1 MLNKW
6 VGMGRIT
13 APLDLKVTNS
23 DVNVLAFTIAV
34 ERDYKG
40 SDGQRQTDFID
51 CVAFRQTAEFI
62 NSYFDKGSMICVE
75 GALNKRMYTTQSG
88 EKRYVTEVMVE
99 KAFFTGESKKTA
111 QSAPA
116 GGFETVETEDDDTLP
131 F

>member
-13 APLDLKVTNS
+13 APLDLKVTNNG
-23 DVNVLAFTIAV
+23 VNVLAFTIAV

-40 SDGQRQTDFID
+40 PDGQRQTDFID

-62 NSYFDKGSMICVE
+62 KSYFDKGSMICVE
-75 GALNKRMYTTQSG
+75 GALNKRMYTTQNG
-88 EKRYVTEVMVE
+88 EKRYVTEVIVD

-111 QSAPA
+111 QTATT
-116 GGFETVETEDDDTLP
+116 GGFEPATDDDGDLP

>member
-13 APLDLKVTNS
+13 APLDLKTTNNGVS
-23 DVNVLAFTIAV
+23 VLAFTVAV
-34 ERDYKG
+34 ERDFKG
-40 SDGQRQTDFID
+40 PDGQRQTDFID
-51 CVAFRQTAEFI
+51 CVAWRQTAEFI

-75 GALNKRMYTTQSG
+75 GALNKRMYTTSSG

-116 GGFETVETEDDDTLP
+116 GGFEAVENDDGDLP